1 MINQLGNKLGYVLV
15 ASTILLLSSCG
26 KLVDVEEPRDSITTE
41 KMFQSESKIEE
52 VLTGI
57 YTVLINGPTGGAVA
71 PRNEFAAALTTL
83 AGAQS
88 SGEFAA
94 SAVID
99 PGIPGGELWRINRSY
114 ANAYWESA
122 YNVVYLCNSLMEGI
136 AESNSSTVRDS
147 VKTQYMAEA
156 RLIRAFCYL
165 YLSSFFWRVVPIETA
180 PYG

>member
-114 ANAYWESA
+114 A
-122 YNVVYLCNSLMEGI
+122 
-136 AESNSSTVRDS
+136 
-147 VKTQYMAEA
+147 
-156 RLIRAFCYL
+156 
-165 YLSSFFWRVVPIETA
+165 
-180 PYG
+180 